1 MVRLFRLCEE
11 IEDRHDYNYDLQIVE
26 ESSRNLNLNHIL
38 SIVLLKKKK
47 ASFHF
52 VQDDNFCN
60 KIFLSF
66 RYKKKNPMIYVFLYK
81 NFEFRL
87 G

>member
-11 IEDRHDYNYDLQIVE
+11 IEDRHDYNYDLQIMKPKFKSCCNSFIE
-26 ESSRNLNLNHIL
+26 
-38 SIVLLKKKK
+38 KKDKV
-47 ASFHF
+47 SFHF
-52 VQDDNFCN
+52 VQDDNSYN
-60 KIFLSF
+60 KMFLSF
-66 RYKKKNPMIYVFLYK
+66 WYEKKNPMIYVFLYE